1 MTDVTKAVETA
12 AIGNEPIKTAGAKI
26 VASVMQYRNDRIKTL
41 RVHLDE
47 SVDRLYLE
55 RNMRTRKALCD
66 DINYTIDRIDEL
78 LVKNIDD
85 IIGYEQ
91 AVMAAADQQ
100 KVETPCCGDGTL
112 YYIQ

>member
-12 AIGNEPIKTAGAKI
+12 AIGDEPIKTAGAKLI
-26 VASVMQYRNDRIKTL
+26 AAVVQYRNGRIKTL
-41 RVHLDE
+41 RDHLDE

-78 LVKNIDD
+78 LLKNIDD
-85 IIGYEQ
+85 IISYEQ
-91 AVMAAADQQ
+91 AVLAATEQ
-100 KVETPCCGDGTL
+100 KKDTVCGENGML